1 MRNFVR
7 RSCVGLHW
15 ALERGPFLLLR
26 FGHRRGDHAVFPED
40 RLVGCLL
47 VFTAQQE
54 RVERYLVRGDA
65 DDAELGEELLA
76 FFSVPIDEHIVGRAP
91 AERPPRIAVE
101 VRQRQRNLLLR
112 ERVEGCS
119 LLEDAPKL
127 VVEALDVG
135 LLR

>member
-1 MRNFVR
+1 M
-7 RSCVGLHW
+7 
-15 ALERGPFLLLR
+15 
-26 FGHRRGDHAVFPED
+26 
-40 RLVGCLL
+40 
-47 VFTAQQE
+47 
-54 RVERYLVRGDA
+54 ERYLVRGDA